1 MANMCAKPGKTL
13 SPKMAAAIH
22 SPSTLSATSRKQSR
36 WIMNG
41 AIRRSVDDMIEI
53 LESGDRK
60 ATTFLIGEIE
70 RPFNWQSLGGGR
82 KPGWAACRKTGKL
95 GAFYLISGLSVE
107 CVERPER

>member
-1 MANMCAKPGKTL
+1 MLANMCAKPGKIL
-13 SPKMAAAIH
+13 SPKTTAAIH

-36 WIMNG
+36 WTMRG

-70 RPFNWQSLGGGR
+70 RPFNGQSLGWWEGNPGGR
-82 KPGWAACRKTGKL
+82 PAAKPASSEP
-95 GAFYLISGLSVE
+95 FILISGIV
-107 CVERPER
+107 V